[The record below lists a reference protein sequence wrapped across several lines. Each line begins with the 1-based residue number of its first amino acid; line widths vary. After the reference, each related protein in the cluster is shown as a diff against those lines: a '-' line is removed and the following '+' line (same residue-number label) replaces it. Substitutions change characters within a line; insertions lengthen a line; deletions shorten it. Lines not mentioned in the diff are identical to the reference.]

1 MKKYWYLPLLAL
13 SLAFIA
19 CDHPT
24 ATDKARAAVSGA
36 NNDASTEGAESP
48 HIVIELQ
55 GAPAGMVSLIGIFEG
70 QYYKADS
77 AMADASGRVVFQRD
91 EPYQPGMLFALYPD
105 RTTVQMLVDKD
116 QTFTLKANKS
126 NLTGTMQVEGSLDN
140 ELLYESLRFD
150 QQQQPDMARIARE
163 LQNESPGSP
172 RYKQLIE
179 ERYALLDKRKAYLQE
194 LFDKYPHS
202 FFTTFKKAGQNPDI
216 RYITKADGY
225 TLDTVRYAWLYRR
238 AFWDD
243 VDFSDK
249 RLLYTPV
256 ISNKLKRYITEL
268 TPQNPDSILNASYYL
283 VDEKLLKWP
292 NYDPEYYKYFVNWIV
307 LQYDPKESEV
317 MDSEKIFVRMIQK
330 YFTYDRV
337 FWADSVEVYGLQQ
350 RAYEMSG
357 SLLGQKGPNVTA
369 PGPDGKM
376 YSLYDLKAPYII
388 VYMYNPTCEHC
399 AVETPKLV
407 KFYHEWK
414 DRGVDVFGIA
424 LDTNHDEW
432 VEYIEKNHMP
442 WVNVF
447 DPTNRAIYAK
457 YFVDITPEMYVL
469 NPDRILIGKNL
480 KTHQLPIIIERDM
493 KKRGLMK

>member
-1 MKKYWYLPLLAL
+1 MKLWHIPFL
-13 SLAFIA
+13 SIAFIWTA
-19 CDHPT
+19 CGSQANPT
-24 ATDKARAAVSGA
+24 QSEKIAGVRNAASI
-36 NNDASTEGAESP
+36 EGAEPP
-48 HIVIELQ
+48 HIIIEIQ
-55 GAPAGMVSLIGIFEG
+55 GAPAGPVNLIGIFEG

-77 AMADASGRVVFQRD
+77 AVADVSGRVVFQR
-91 EPYQPGMLFALYPD
+91 EAPYQPGMLFALYAD
-105 RTTVQMLVDKD
+105 RTTIQMLVDKD
-116 QTFTLKANKS
+116 QTFTLKGNR
-126 NLTGTMQVEGSLDN
+126 NDLTGSMHVEGSLDN
-140 ELLYESLRFD
+140 QLLYESLRFD
-150 QQQQPDMARIARE
+150 QQQQPEMARLSQA
-163 LQNESPGSP
+163 LKNETPGSP
-172 RYKQLIE
+172 RYNELIE
-179 ERYALLDKRKAYLQE
+179 QRYQLLDKRRAYLQK
-194 LFDKYPHS
+194 LFEQYPSS

-216 RYITKADGY
+216 RYITKPDGS
-225 TLDTVRYAWLYRR
+225 LDTARYAYLYRR

-268 TPQNPDSILNASYYL
+268 TAQRPDSILQAAYYL
-283 VDEKLLKWP
+283 VDEKLLTWP

-307 LQYDPKESEV
+307 LQYDPKESEI

-330 YFTYDRV
+330 YFTYDRA
-337 FWADSVEVYGLQQ
+337 FWADSVEIYSLQQ
-350 RAYEMSG
+350 RAYEMAS

-369 PGPDGKM
+369 PGPDGKL
-376 YSLYDLKAPYII
+376 YSLYDLTAPYII
-388 VYMYNPTCEHC
+388 VYMYNPQCEHC

-407 KFYHEWK
+407 NFYHEWK
-414 DRGVDVFGIA
+414 DKGVDVFGIA
-424 LDTNHDEW
+424 LDTNHEEW
-432 VEYIEKNHMP
+432 VAYIEKNKMP

-493 KKRGLMK
+493 RKRGTLK